1 LAGLGSLSG
10 DPPDRSTAIQQLD
23 GSESDDAFR

>member
-10 DPPDRSTAIQQLD
+10 DPPDRSTAIQRLD
-23 GSESDDAFR
+23 GSER